1 MDKMGP
7 TDMET
12 TLNDKEIELSTFSR
26 SSLSS
31 NEPNVL

>member
-1 MDKMGP
+1 MEKMGP

-12 TLNDKEIELSTFSR
+12 ALNDKERELSTFSR

-31 NEPNVL
+31 NQPNVL